1 MKTTRGRAFA
11 AAAVALTATVAIA
24 QAKYDD
30 TGKKLFVQWDPGLQ
44 KPAICY
50 VLDPGWTAI
59 RRIM

>member
-11 AAAVALTATVAIA
+11 AAAVALMATVAIA

-44 KPAICY
+44 KPAMCY
-50 VLDPGWTAI
+50 VLDLG
-59 RRIM
+59 